1 MRKLSVAVAALALLA
16 GCQSYEP
23 LPLDDR
29 AHLGEWAQRSP
40 AAKGVANYVKTL
52 GGRDARPVAP
62 YNPADGI
69 SLPEAEVVA
78 LFFNP
83 GLRTARLEAGVPL
96 AGALEAGRWEDPELE
111 LDATWIIDNVH
122 TPWMLGAGIKFTIP
136 LSGRPGV
143 EQDLAWAEY
152 DVTKREVVTREWAA
166 MVELRFAWLEA
177 AELGERK
184 RLLTDF
190 VAALDRIRS
199 VADRLREAGV
209 LSRLDARLFDLE
221 VATRRLELDQL
232 DLRAQEAR
240 LRVLQAMGLHPDAP
254 ADLRFELALPALP
267 DPATRENSARERN
280 AELAVLRARY
290 QVAEQQLRLE
300 VRKQYPDLAIGPG
313 YELDEGQSR
322 ISLGFG
328 IPIPIINLNKEGIAR
343 ARAARLASRSE
354 YEGMLET
361 VGHELAQAQ
370 VALERARRNRRYV
383 AETLAPLVDEQV
395 EAARRLSELGEF
407 DALMQLDALTRQYE
421 TRATGLEAALEEARA
436 ATRLLAV
443 LGPAFKPE
451 TRPEEVERD

>member
-1 MRKLSVAVAALALLA
+1 MKTLFVCATCLALLA

-29 AHLGEWAQRSP
+29 AHLGEWAKRSP
-40 AAKGVANYVKTL
+40 AGKGVSEYVKTL
-52 GGRDARPVAP
+52 GARDAKPAAP

-69 SLPEAEVVA
+69 SLAEAEVVA

-152 DVTKREVVTREWAA
+152 DVTKREVVSSEWQALVALREQ
-166 MVELRFAWLEA
+166 WLEA
-177 AELGERK
+177 AELAERK
-184 RLLTDF
+184 RLLTEF

-232 DLRAQEAR
+232 DLRAKEAR
-240 LRVLQAMGLHPDAP
+240 LRVLQAMGLHPEAP
-254 ADLRFELALPALP
+254 ADLRFELALPPLP
-267 DPATRENSARERN
+267 ADNRDTLARDRN
-280 AELAVLRARY
+280 ADLAVLRARY

-300 VRKQYPDLAIGPG
+300 VRKQYPDLAIGQA

-343 ARAARLASRSE
+343 ARAARLAARSD
-354 YEGMLET
+354 YEGMLED

-383 AETLAPLVDEQV
+383 AETLSPLVDEQV

-421 TRATGLEAALEEARA
+421 TRAVGLEAALEEARA

-443 LGPAFKPE
+443 LGPAFKAE
-451 TRPEEVERD
+451 TRPEEAERD